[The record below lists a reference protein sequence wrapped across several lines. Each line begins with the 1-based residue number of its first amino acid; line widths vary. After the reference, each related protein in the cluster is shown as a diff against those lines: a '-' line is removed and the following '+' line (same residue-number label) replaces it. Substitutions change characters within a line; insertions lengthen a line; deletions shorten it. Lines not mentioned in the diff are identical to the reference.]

1 MFQQMIE
8 KAVNKSQHC
17 QRNWDLSEKIPE
29 RDMKVLET
37 AITACPSK
45 QNYIFYKPYMVT
57 HRETIDKLYH
67 AAEGFALEDGT
78 TKKNSQVLANLLVV
92 FVEDEGFLDQLP
104 RNKEAA
110 EYKESGQVHPSV
122 YNQRQL
128 AIGIA
133 SGYLNLTA
141 SLLGY
146 STGCCTC
153 FDRRKVRE
161 ILDLKSNAHL
171 MMGVG
176 IPDGSRPRRE
186 HHKERDFTFPTFTKN
201 MEAVRIA

>member
-17 QRNWDLSEKIPE
+17 QRNWDLSKQIPD
-29 RDMKVLET
+29 RDLKTIET

-45 QNYIFYKPYMVT
+45 QNYVFYTPYMVT
-57 HRETIDKLYH
+57 NRDTIGKLYD
-67 AAEGFALEDGT
+67 AADGFALEDGS
-78 TKKNSQVLANLLVV
+78 TKKNSQLLANLVV
-92 FVEDEGFLDQLP
+92 IFVKSNNYMDQLP
-104 RNKEAA
+104 RNKEVY
-110 EYKESGQVHPSV
+110 EYLKTGKTHPSV
-122 YNQRQL
+122 DNQTKL
-128 AIGIA
+128 AVGIA

-153 FDRRKVRE
+153 FDRNAVAK
-161 ILDLKSNAHL
+161 ILGIEAEAYL

-176 IPDGSRPRRE
+176 IPDSSRPRRE
-186 HHKERDFTFPTFTKN
+186 HHKEPSFTFPTFTKN
-201 MEAVRIA
+201 LEAVKIS